1 MAKKRRKTDKKGQ
14 MMGMP
19 FQFIFSMILIA
30 VVLFVAFWAIKHFMA
45 TAETAN
51 IGDFVASVKSN
62 IYNAWS
68 SGTEANMTPAIS
80 FSSKFEKACF
90 ANLSAPC
97 SGPDALVCTAAN
109 AFGYSGKTGENL
121 FLVGKGNELGVAE
134 AYGMESGIKIMC
146 GDRDCI
152 SLKKNPVCHYVSN
165 GDISLG
171 ISVGEKYGCASGKV
185 CIF

>member
-1 MAKKRRKTDKKGQ
+1 MVRKRGKKGQ

-45 TAETAN
+45 ISETAN
-51 IGDFVASVKSN
+51 IGGFVSDIKTDIN
-62 IYNAWS
+62 NARN
-68 SGTEANMTPAIS
+68 SGTEANMTPIIS
-80 FSSKFEKACF
+80 FSAKFEKACF

-97 SGPDALVCTAAN
+97 SGPDAPVCTAAK

-121 FLVGKGNELGVAE
+121 FLVGKGNKFGVAE
-134 AYGMESGIKIMC
+134 VYGMESGIKITC
-146 GDRDCI
+146 DDIECI

-171 ISVGEKYGCASGKV
+171 ISVGETYGCASGKV